1 MLTEGYLQGWLTF
14 KYNNPLS
21 LAREEFIIN
30 QVEERKFAEARKLRV
45 MFDAQVGSAV
55 RSPQMLQAAFDS
67 FEDYLG
73 LTLPYLFKPAKLD
86 TESSK
91 QQLSDIKAFLQK
103 KKKEMAATKSAEQP

>member
-1 MLTEGYLQGWLTF
+1 LLTEGYLQGWLTF

-30 QVEERKFAEARKLRV
+30 QVEERKFAEARKMRV
-45 MFDAQVGSAV
+45 MLDVQVGAAA
-55 RSPQMLQAAFDS
+55 RSPQLLQAAFDS

-73 LTLPYLFKPAKLD
+73 LTLPYLFKQAKLD

-103 KKKEMAATKSAEQP
+103 KKKELAASKPAVQP